1 MSGKSERLIMNDWP
15 DRASDGRVSLTRIR
29 GEAVDAPWL
38 AEAAQAIAGR
48 SEPCPLNA
56 RLAAGDAAAHAAHS
70 AHAAWWIR
78 AEIDGERQI
87 VGALSGQIAGARAVW
102 TWLAVAAEWR
112 HYGFGGAA
120 VPLFERAARRLGAIQ
135 ALAPLPRDN
144 GVALYF
150 WLRLGYVPQRAPA
163 LDYALDEAELPPGIA
178 PDAVWM
184 RRPLSRA

>member
-1 MSGKSERLIMNDWP
+1 MSGKSERLIMSDWP

-38 AEAAQAIAGR
+38 DEAAQAIAGR
-48 SEPCPLNA
+48 GAPCPLNA
-56 RLAAGDAAAHAAHS
+56 RLAAGGAAAHAAHS
-70 AHAAWWIR
+70 AWWIR
-78 AEIDGERQI
+78 AELDGKRRI
-87 VGALSGQIAGARAVW
+87 VGALSGQIAGDQAVW

-120 VPLFERAARRLGAIQ
+120 VPLFERAARRLGATQ

-163 LDYALDEAELPPGIA
+163 LDGALDEAELPPGVA
-178 PDAVWM
+178 PDTVWM
-184 RRPLSRA
+184 RRPLSHT